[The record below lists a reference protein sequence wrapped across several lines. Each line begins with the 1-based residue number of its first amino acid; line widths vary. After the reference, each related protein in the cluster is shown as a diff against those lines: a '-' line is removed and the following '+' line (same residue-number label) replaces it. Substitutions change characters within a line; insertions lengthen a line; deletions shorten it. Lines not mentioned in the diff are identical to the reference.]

1 MSGTVQPFEVTPLAG
16 PFGAEIHGLDLREP
30 VSPGLAR
37 ALLEQLHRFKVL
49 VLPGQHIDED
59 AYLRFGS
66 LWGDPIHFF
75 RPDMRLNTSPLI
87 IKVTNEASTPDTV
100 RDRTVQWHCDGSYEE
115 TPASITMLL
124 CKESPLVGGE
134 TLYADT
140 QAAHDALPAEL
151 REMIGSLSVWH
162 RLQGAPRMPEE
173 RGMEPLPP
181 PTTAGDTRHDETLS
195 HQFLFP
201 LVKVHPLTGRRALYL
216 SGTANRIDGWDEELS
231 QDFILALRKHSV
243 QARFR
248 QQVKARVGDIVMWDN
263 FAVQHSATPIEYS
276 DEDGKRRLLYR
287 ISTRGLPVFCRE
299 EMQPA

>member
-1 MSGTVQPFEVTPLAG
+1 MTTTIPSFQVRPLPG
-16 PFGAEIHGLDLREP
+16 PFGAEIHGLDLEQD
-30 VSPGLAR
+30 VSIDLAR
-37 ALLEQLHRFKVL
+37 AIMAALHRFKVL
-49 VLPGQHIDED
+49 VFPRQELTED

-75 RPDMRLNTSPLI
+75 RPDMRLNSSPLI
-87 IKVTNEASTPDTV
+87 ITVANAARTPDIE
-100 RDRTVQWHCDGSYEE
+100 RDRTVQWHNDGSYEE

-124 CKESPLVGGE
+124 CKEAPLVGGE
-134 TLYADT
+134 TLFSDL

-151 REMIGSLSVWH
+151 RDMIGSLKVWH

-173 RGMEPLPP
+173 IGMEPLPAVP
-181 PTTAGDTRHDETLS
+181 MANDATPDEALARK
-195 HQFLFP
+195 FLFP

-216 SGTANRIDGWDEELS
+216 SGTANTVDGWEEQLS
-231 QDFILALRKHSV
+231 QDFILALRKHAV
-243 QARFR
+243 QPRFR
-248 QQVKARVGDIVMWDN
+248 QQVKAEVGDILMWDN

-299 EMQPA
+299 VPEPA

>member
-1 MSGTVQPFEVTPLAG
+1 MRSNHSPFDVRPMAG
-16 PFGAEIHGLDLREP
+16 PFGAEIHGLDLHEE
-30 VSPGLAR
+30 VSLDLAR
-37 ALLEQLHRFKVL
+37 AILAELHRFKVL
-49 VLPGQHIDED
+49 VFPGQHVDED
-59 AYLRFGS
+59 AYLRFGK

-75 RPDMRLNTSPLI
+75 RPDMRLGTSPLI
-87 IKVTNEASTPDTV
+87 IKVANEASTPDSV

-124 CKESPLVGGE
+124 CKESPIVGGE
-134 TLYADT
+134 TLFADL

-151 REMIGSLSVWH
+151 RRMIGSLSVWH

-181 PTTAGDTRHDETLS
+181 SATADETLPDES
-195 HQFLFP
+195 QAPRFLFP

-216 SGTANRIDGWDEELS
+216 SGTANTVEGWDEDLS

-243 QARFR
+243 RAEFR
-248 QQVKARVGDIVMWDN
+248 QQVKARVGDLVMWDN

-276 DEDGKRRLLYR
+276 DEDGKRRLLHR
-287 ISTRGLPVFCRE
+287 ISVRGLPVFCRE
-299 EMQPA
+299 VLQPA